1 MNSWFVVRTQPHGEF
16 KAFANILRQGFGA
29 YLPRY
34 LKRRRHARKTDIV
47 QSPLFPGYLFVEM
60 DVERARWRALNS
72 TIGVSELICQNGM
85 PATLPEEVIDDIR
98 GREDEKGFVIL
109 GRQSELRPGDRV
121 RITDGAMAERIGIF
135 QAPSDEHR
143 VFLLLDLLGRT
154 VRVRLPL
161 TALVP
166 AG

>member
-1 MNSWFVVRTQPHGEF
+1 
-16 KAFANILRQGFGA
+16 
-29 YLPRY
+29 
-34 LKRRRHARKTDIV
+34 
-47 QSPLFPGYLFVEM
+47 
-60 DVERARWRALNS
+60 
-72 TIGVSELICQNGM
+72 
-85 PATLPEEVIDDIR
+85 
-98 GREDEKGFVIL
+98 
-109 GRQSELRPGDRV
+109 
-121 RITDGAMAERIGIF
+121 MAERIGIF